1 MGDKDKKWKA
11 KHMPQEVLDSA
22 HRIWLA
28 GLGALSR
35 AEDEGGRFFRNL
47 VERGEEVE
55 GEGRDKASSAAQGAR
70 ERAKDAARG
79 LRGRGEKV
87 AQDVARL
94 VDERVDGVLHRLGV
108 PSRQE
113 IERLTARVEEL
124 NQRIAGMGAPAAK
137 PAAPKTAARPRPA
150 PKPKAKPAA
159 KAKPKPKPKA
169 APKTAARPAPKPAP
183 KPPAKA
189 GEKTAVTAGKGGA
202 AGTSAPKAGSKAAGS
217 GAGSSQSS
225 GGSGRQSKP

>member
-28 GLGALSR
+28 GLGAMAR
-35 AEDEGGRFFRNL
+35 AEEEGGRFFRNL

-55 GEGRDKASSAAQGAR
+55 GEGGEKASSAAQGAR

-124 NQRIAGMGAPAAK
+124 NQRIAGMGAPPAP
-137 PAAPKTAARPRPA
+137 PAAAKTAARPKPA
-150 PKPKAKPAA
+150 AKPKAKRAA
-159 KAKPKPKPKA
+159 EPKPV
-169 APKTAARPAPKPAP
+169 PKTAARPAPKPAP

-189 GEKTAVTAGKGGA
+189 DEKTAVTAGKGGA
-202 AGTSAPKAGSKAAGS
+202 AGTPAPKAGSKAAGS
-217 GAGSSQSS
+217 GAGSSPSS
-225 GGSGRQSKP
+225 GGSGTKPKS